1 MSSTTD
7 NLYEYYRI
15 YVDNQRLS
23 AGGKKLMMLSGASF
37 EEFRVRWDND
47 PLFVLKWDKLFK
59 SCFRDQKLKKILEK
73 NDTDDFEFNGRAEV
87 EQHS

>member
-47 PLFVLKWDKLFK
+47 PLFLL
-59 SCFRDQKLKKILEK
+59 
-73 NDTDDFEFNGRAEV
+73 
-87 EQHS
+87 